1 RRAEGKVLL
10 IFLALRIF
18 VLPPSLDELEQRI
31 RLRGKDSE
39 EVIAQRLSIAKAE
52 IEAADEFD
60 VTIVNQDF
68 KEALQRLEAAI
79 KPS

>member
-1 RRAEGKVLL
+1 
-10 IFLALRIF
+10 
-18 VLPPSLDELEQRI
+18 LDELEQRI

-68 KEALQRLEAAI
+68 KEALQSLEAVI
-79 KPS
+79 FPS

>member
-1 RRAEGKVLL
+1 
-10 IFLALRIF
+10 
-18 VLPPSLDELEQRI
+18 LDELEQRI

-60 VTIVNQDF
+60 VTIVNKDF
-68 KEALQRLEAAI
+68 KEALQSLEAVI
-79 KPS
+79 FPS